1 MIYTLKFGY
10 EVNSFLKAKMNKQFL
25 LTCTQNILFMATS
38 RTIYLGELRTE
49 NEHIR
54 SGQKLITDA
63 PVDNQGKG
71 EAFSPTDL
79 VATALSDCMLTIMGI
94 KARDKGLDLAGT
106 TVETTKI
113 MSAEPR
119 RIGEIVIEFTFPKN
133 DFSEKD
139 RAILVAVTKTC
150 PVALSLH
157 PDVKQTIKFNW

>member
-1 MIYTLKFGY
+1 
-10 EVNSFLKAKMNKQFL
+10 MNKQFL

-38 RTIYLGELRTE
+38 RTIYLGDLRTE

-79 VATALSDCMLTIMGI
+79 VATALSDCMMTIIGI
-94 KARDKGLDLAGT
+94 KARDKGLDLKGT
-106 TVETTKI
+106 TIETTKN
-113 MSAEPR
+113 MSSEPR
-119 RIGEIVIEFTFPKN
+119 RIGEIVVEFTFPKN

-139 RAILVAVTKTC
+139 KAILEAVTKTC

-157 PDVKQTIKFNW
+157 PDVKQTVKFNW